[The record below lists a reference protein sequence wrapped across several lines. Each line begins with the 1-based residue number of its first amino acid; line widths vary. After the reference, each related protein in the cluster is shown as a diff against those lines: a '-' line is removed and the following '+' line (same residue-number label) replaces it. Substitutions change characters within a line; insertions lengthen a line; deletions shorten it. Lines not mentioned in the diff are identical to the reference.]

1 MPSYRTVYD
10 SDGFIPSVDVLD
22 DIECR
27 RLKENFDS
35 LEKDAGTFGVFL
47 TVFVPHYFKMEC
59 KINLIY
65 ITAKSYKEIRV
76 YD

>member
-22 DIECR
+22 NIERR

-35 LEKDAGTFGVFL
+35 LEKDAGTFVFYTL
-47 TVFVPHYFKMEC
+47 CWLLIILNWNVLISNSKM
-59 KINLIY
+59 
-65 ITAKSYKEIRV
+65 
-76 YD
+76 

>member
-35 LEKDAGTFGVFL
+35 LEKDAGTFGFFFKQCLFL
-47 TVFVPHYFKMEC
+47 IILKWIVPASDFK
-59 KINLIY
+59 
-65 ITAKSYKEIRV
+65 T
-76 YD
+76 